1 MRGVLEGDGKFLM
14 ILFVC
19 AKMDVSFT
27 LEVCMNDIRIE
38 RWAHTLVHYSLA
50 VKAGEMVAI
59 QAGPL
64 AAPLVEAVYRE
75 VLEVGAYPLP
85 VIELESLEEI
95 LLREGNDE
103 QLTRISPLASAVA
116 EHVDKRL
123 SIGSRSNTKALSAVE
138 PARASARRKALQA
151 ISQTLRKRAQAGK
164 FGWASTLYPT
174 IGYAQDAE
182 MSLHDFEEFVFD
194 VCFLNDPDPIARWK
208 QISMEQQR
216 LVDWLV
222 GHKQVRIK
230 GERTDL
236 TLSIQDRVF
245 INSDGK
251 RNFPS
256 GEFFTGPVEN
266 SAQGVIQFDIP
277 ASHDGRTIEGVRL
290 VFREGK
296 VVEASAR
303 QGQDYLEHML
313 EIDAGARY
321 LGEFAFG
328 NNPRVKRGTRNVL
341 FDEKMGGTVHLALG
355 ASYPETGGVNVS
367 ALHWDMVC
375 DLRESGEVW
384 VDDVLF
390 LKDGK
395 ILV

>member
-1 MRGVLEGDGKFLM
+1 MPDRQGRQRVGKVDACMHDMRL
-14 ILFVC
+14 
-19 AKMDVSFT
+19 
-27 LEVCMNDIRIE
+27 E
-38 RWAHTLVHYSLA
+38 RWAHTLVHYSLNIQP
-50 VKAGEMVAI
+50 GESVAI
-59 QAGPL
+59 QATPL
-64 AAPLVEAVYRE
+64 ATPLVEAVYRE
-75 VLEVGAYPLP
+75 ILRVGAYPLP
-85 VIELESLEEI
+85 VIELETLDEI
-95 LLREGNDE
+95 LLREGNDG
-103 QLTRISPLASAVA
+103 QLTKVSPISSALLENVHA
-116 EHVDKRL
+116 RL

-138 PARASARRKALQA
+138 PARASLRRKALQSIWQA
-151 ISQTLRKRAQAGK
+151 FREREQAGN
-164 FGWASTLYPT
+164 FRWASTLYPT
-174 IGYAQDAE
+174 IGYAQDAQ

-208 QISMEQQR
+208 ELSVGQQR

-222 GHKQVRIK
+222 GHKQVRVK
-230 GERTDL
+230 GEQTDL
-236 TLSIQDRVF
+236 VLSIQDRVF

-266 SAQGVIQFDIP
+266 SANGVIQFDIP

-313 EIDAGARY
+313 DMDAGARY

-328 NNPRVKRGTRNVL
+328 NNSRVVRSTRNVL

-375 DLRESGEVW
+375 DLRDKGEVW